1 MAFTSENLAA
11 IDRAI
16 ASGELRV
23 TVNGRTV
30 EYRSMADLLK
40 ARSTIVAE
48 QAASTTGRRGGSFR
62 YTFTTLRGE

>member
-1 MAFTSENLAA
+1 MTFTTSDLANVKA
-11 IDRAI
+11 AI

-40 ARSTIVAE
+40 AKATIE
-48 QAASTTGRRGGSFR
+48 TELSQGGRGRAGGSYR